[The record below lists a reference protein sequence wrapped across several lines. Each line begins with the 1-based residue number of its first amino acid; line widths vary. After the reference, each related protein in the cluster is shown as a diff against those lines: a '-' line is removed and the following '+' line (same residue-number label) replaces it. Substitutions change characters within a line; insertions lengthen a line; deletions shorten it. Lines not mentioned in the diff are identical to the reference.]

1 MKGKTESG
9 NDELSEQ
16 KHKEYRTRLLIACTM
31 HDDLWPCVDEAAERC
46 AADGHPTAEM
56 QVNEAE
62 ELAVHIRQISRKED
76 ER

>member
-1 MKGKTESG
+1 
-9 NDELSEQ
+9 
-16 KHKEYRTRLLIACTM
+16 M